1 MKASDFLGD
10 TQNQVRTAVCERHG
24 EFESR
29 HVIGK
34 IWSCCPHCTA
44 ESFAA
49 EKLQQEDRAK
59 EERIRSWERRMGQA
73 GIPERFR
80 DRTLKSFIASTDAQQ
95 YAISVCAKYA
105 KEFDQTMK
113 TGKCILMC
121 GKRGTGKTHL
131 AVGIGLEVMD
141 RFGVAVL
148 FTTVMRAARRVKET
162 YGKNSELTE
171 SQAIAELTFPDLL
184 ILDEVGVQFGSEAEK
199 LILFDILNE
208 RYEKRKPTIFM
219 SNLEKDGVTAYLGE
233 RIYDRLREDGCEYIA
248 FTWESHRGKAA

>member
-10 TQNQVRTAVCERHG
+10 TQNQVRNSVCEKHG
-24 EFESR
+24 EFQSR
-29 HVIGK
+29 HVISK
-34 IWSCCPHCTA
+34 IWSSCPQCTE

-49 EKLQQEDRAK
+49 EKRQQEERVR
-59 EERIRSWERRMGQA
+59 EERVKSWERRIGQA

-80 DRTLKSFIASTDAQQ
+80 DRSLKSFVATTDQQQ
-95 YAISVCAKYA
+95 YALAVCAKYA
-105 KEFDQTMK
+105 NEFDRVRKSGQ
-113 TGKCILMC
+113 CVLMC

-131 AVGIGLEVMD
+131 AVGIGMEVMD
-141 RFGVAVL
+141 KFGSVVL
-148 FTTVMRAARRVKET
+148 FTTVMRAVRRVKET
-162 YGKNSELTE
+162 YGKGSELTE
-171 SQAIAELTFPDLL
+171 AQAIAEHVFPDLL
-184 ILDEVGVQFGSEAEK
+184 ILDEIGVQFGSEAEK

-248 FTWESHRGKAA
+248 FTWESYRGKAV